1 MWILYFLYFLTIV
14 AAIPSYMT
22 AISLFLLCLI
32 VVVHIGQKE
41 SFALWWVVI
50 IVEAILFVYSY
61 LNMFESIAPWLH
73 WGILNNVTDLELGL
87 FYSKDIVQSVSKGE
101 VFFYLLHF
109 FVRIFIAVSR
119 ITYLQKHRRAEEQE
133 KEEKKEEKK
142 GEEEE
147 EEEKLSDYYRFS
159 TVLKLFLYNHFPKV
173 LLGFVVLISY
183 VEEDSMSYI
192 LFTIFLLS
200 LFCCIKRTPRWSG
213 IYMYYTVPAAVFV
226 VCRYCAQFSWNDFS
240 KDNEEQ
246 YYSWLYFTY
255 PIASLFFTF

>member
-1 MWILYFLYFLTIV
+1 MWILYFVYFLTIV

-32 VVVHIGQKE
+32 VVVHIGRKE
-41 SFALWWVVI
+41 SLALWWVVI

-61 LNMFESIAPWLH
+61 LNMFEMFAPSLH
-73 WGILNNVTDLELGL
+73 WDVFNNVTDLELGL

-119 ITYLQKHRRAEEQE
+119 IQYLQKHPEGEEKEE
-133 KEEKKEEKK
+133 KEEKK
-142 GEEEE
+142 
-147 EEEKLSDYYRFS
+147 EEKLSDYYRFS
-159 TVLKLFLYNHFPKV
+159 TVLKLFLYNHFPK
-173 LLGFVVLISY
+173 LMLAFVVLISY
-183 VEEDSMSYI
+183 VEEDAMSYI

-200 LFCCIKRTPRWSG
+200 LTCCIKKTPRWSG
-213 IYMYYTVPAAVFV
+213 IYMYYTVPAAIFV
-226 VCRYCAQFSWNDFS
+226 LCRYVAQFSWNDFS

-255 PIASLFFTF
+255 IVRGLQSP

>member
-1 MWILYFLYFLTIV
+1 MWILYFVYFLTIV

-32 VVVHIGQKE
+32 GVVHIGRKE
-41 SFALWWVVI
+41 SLALWWVVI

-61 LNMFESIAPWLH
+61 LNMFEMFAPSLH
-73 WGILNNVTDLELGL
+73 WDVFNNVTDLELGL

-119 ITYLQKHRRAEEQE
+119 IQYLQKHPEGEEKEE
-133 KEEKKEEKK
+133 KEEKK
-142 GEEEE
+142 
-147 EEEKLSDYYRFS
+147 EEKLSDYYRFS

-173 LLGFVVLISY
+173 MLAFVVLISY
-183 VEEDSMSYI
+183 VEEDAMSYI

-200 LFCCIKRTPRWSG
+200 LTCCIKKTPRWSG
-213 IYMYYTVPAAVFV
+213 IYMYYTVPAAIFV
-226 VCRYCAQFSWNDFS
+226 LCRYVAQFSWNDFS

-255 PIASLFFTF
+255 IVRGLQSP

>member
-1 MWILYFLYFLTIV
+1 MWILYFVYFLTIV

-41 SFALWWVVI
+41 SLALWYVVI
-50 IVEAILFVYSY
+50 IVEAILFAYSY
-61 LNMFESIAPWLH
+61 LNMFEMFAPTLH
-73 WGILNNVTDLELGL
+73 LDIFNNVTDLELGL

-119 ITYLQKHRRAEEQE
+119 IQYLRKHPKGEE
-133 KEEKKEEKK
+133 KEEKKKK
-142 GEEEE
+142 
-147 EEEKLSDYYRFS
+147 EEKLSDYYRFS

-173 LLGFVVLISY
+173 MLAFVVLISY
-183 VEEDSMSYI
+183 VEEDAMSYI
-192 LFTIFLLS
+192 LFTIFLIS
-200 LFCCIKRTPRWSG
+200 LTCCIKKTPRWSG
-213 IYMYYTVPAAVFV
+213 IYMYYTIPAAIFV
-226 VCRYCAQFSWNDFS
+226 LCRYVAQFSWNDFS

-255 PIASLFFTF
+255 IIYRLHSFS

>member
-1 MWILYFLYFLTIV
+1 
-14 AAIPSYMT
+14 MT

-32 VVVHIGQKE
+32 VVVHIGRKE
-41 SFALWWVVI
+41 SLALWWVVI

-61 LNMFESIAPWLH
+61 LNMFEMFAPSLH
-73 WGILNNVTDLELGL
+73 WDVFNNVTDLELGL

-119 ITYLQKHRRAEEQE
+119 IQYLQKHPEGEEKEE
-133 KEEKKEEKK
+133 KEEKK
-142 GEEEE
+142 
-147 EEEKLSDYYRFS
+147 EEKLSDYYRFS
-159 TVLKLFLYNHFPKV
+159 TVLKLFLYNHFPK
-173 LLGFVVLISY
+173 LMLAFVVLISY
-183 VEEDSMSYI
+183 VEEDAMSYI

-200 LFCCIKRTPRWSG
+200 LTCCIKKTPRWSG
-213 IYMYYTVPAAVFV
+213 IYMYYTVPAAIFV
-226 VCRYCAQFSWNDFS
+226 LCRYVAQFSWNDFS

-255 PIASLFFTF
+255 IVRGLQSP

>member
-1 MWILYFLYFLTIV
+1 
-14 AAIPSYMT
+14 MT

-32 VVVHIGQKE
+32 VVVHIGRKE
-41 SFALWWVVI
+41 SLALWWVVI

-61 LNMFESIAPWLH
+61 LNMFEMFAPSLH
-73 WGILNNVTDLELGL
+73 WDVFNNVTDLELGL

-119 ITYLQKHRRAEEQE
+119 IQYLQKHPEGEEKEE
-133 KEEKKEEKK
+133 KEEKK
-142 GEEEE
+142 
-147 EEEKLSDYYRFS
+147 EEKLSDYYRFS

-173 LLGFVVLISY
+173 MLAFVVLISY
-183 VEEDSMSYI
+183 VEEDAMSYI

-200 LFCCIKRTPRWSG
+200 LTCCIKKTPRWSG
-213 IYMYYTVPAAVFV
+213 IYMYYTVPAAIFV
-226 VCRYCAQFSWNDFS
+226 LCRYVAQFSWNDFS

-255 PIASLFFTF
+255 IVRGLQSP